1 MFAYSPTPDRSAEI
15 LTNASNNAA
24 QIQLQGMQNLG
35 KSFAAMGDSFA
46 DSINKANE
54 NAAKAETNLG
64 TAEAIASIYK
74 TYGTQDQYKDFMTG
88 LDKVSNNHDKTSGF
102 LAVNVQTAN
111 ALIEMDKSKQIA
123 AAQVEGFKDLADY
136 KSSLGADT
144 TSSPRLNADYF
155 RSMVVEAKA
164 AGFSDD
170 AIKSKIQQK
179 YGDYAVRF
187 VYPPKNQGIWSEQ

>member
-35 KSFAAMGDSFA
+35 QSFAAMGQSFA
-46 DSINKANE
+46 DNIAKARQ
-54 NAAKAETNLG
+54 NAAKADTNAG

-74 TYGTQDQYKDFMTG
+74 TYGTQDQYKDFVTG
-88 LDKVSNNHDKTSGF
+88 LDRVSNNHDKTSGF

-123 AAQVEGFKDLADY
+123 AAQVEGYKDLADY
-136 KSSLGADT
+136 KSANTPAAATAQPKLDANYGRQFYQGLRQNGRTHEQALGDMDNAG
-144 TSSPRLNADYF
+144 LNW
-155 RSMVVEAKA
+155 AKQYIE
-164 AGFSDD
+164 G
-170 AIKSKIQQK
+170 QK
-179 YGDYAVRF
+179 TPF
-187 VYPPKNQGIWSEQ
+187 FQ